1 MDKLLLTGTARRA
14 LLRGASC
21 TAATLAF
28 PGLLQAK
35 TERWLIGQTAALT
48 GPLAWPFVE
57 LNKGI
62 QAAFDEVNE
71 RGGIAGRPL
80 QLISLDDGG
89 ATDKAAANAGKLV
102 EEESVLCLFAC
113 GGTSSVLGAMSVVNK
128 ARVPLIAP
136 VTGIDALRAHHP
148 LVLHIR
154 ACYSNELDRIVRQ
167 IGTVNMARCAVAYSD
182 TAFGKAGLAAFDAV
196 ARKHGNTAWRAFH
209 IKDTPQGIA
218 EGIADIARFQPS
230 SYLSLYIGQH
240 SLQFARD
247 LRKDVQAPSFALSL
261 LGSEPVLKALG
272 PAGNGM
278 TVAQVVPHPD
288 AVALPVVAAYQRA
301 MRKAGITRLSHA
313 SLEGYVSSRAL
324 IEGLRRSSRSG
335 NVGAGKLV
343 EAFHTRQP
351 LDLGGFELDYRPDKH
366 LGSSFVELTFF
377 TGDRYKR

>member
-1 MDKLLLTGTARRA
+1 MDKLPLTGTARRA

-21 TAATLAF
+21 AAATLAF
-28 PGLLQAK
+28 PGLLHAK
-35 TERWLIGQTAALT
+35 AESWRIGQTAALT

-62 QAAFDEVNE
+62 QAAFNEVNE
-71 RGGIAGRPL
+71 RGGVAGRPL
-80 QLISLDDGG
+80 QLMSRDDGG
-89 ATDKAAANAGKLV
+89 ATDKAAENARKLV
-102 EEESVLCLFAC
+102 EEEQVLCLFAC
-113 GGTSSVLGAMSVVNK
+113 GGTSSVMGAMATVTQ
-128 ARVPLIAP
+128 ARTPLIAP
-136 VTGIDALRAHHP
+136 ITGIDALRAHHP
-148 LVLHIR
+148 LVIHMR
-154 ACYSNELDRIVRQ
+154 AGYSNELDRIVRQ
-167 IGTVNMARCAVAYSD
+167 IGTVNMDRCAVAYSD

-218 EGIADIARFQPS
+218 DGIADIARFEPT

-288 AVALPVVAAYQRA
+288 TIALPVVAAYQRA

-313 SLEGYVSSRAL
+313 SLEGYLSSRAL
-324 IEGLRRSSRSG
+324 IEGLRRGSRNG
-335 NVGAGKLV
+335 NVGTEKLV
-343 EAFHTRQP
+343 EAFHTMQP